1 MITVVS
7 GTNRP
12 GNRTLVFANHFAELL
27 RSAGQEVQVLDLAK
41 VNLADLADS
50 LYDGERFSEEFRKL
64 QDRYFLTVDRFAFF
78 VPEYN
83 GSYPGVLKLLID
95 AISVRRTDD
104 NFGGKYAA
112 LIGIASG
119 RAGNLRG
126 MDHLGAA
133 LAHMGAWVL
142 PGKTPISSIHQLLNG
157 DEVTDEK
164 TTATLRGLA
173 TDLASAGS
181 VS

>member
-12 GNRTLVFANHFAELL
+12 GSRTLLFARHFADQLREL
-27 RSAGQEVQVLDLAK
+27 GQEVQLLDLTE
-41 VNLADLADS
+41 LAMADFAGEM
-50 LYDGERFSEEFRKL
+50 YDPTTLSAHLLEL
-64 QDRYFLTVDRFAFF
+64 QDRFILGADRFAFF

-83 GSYPGVLKLLID
+83 GSYPGVLKLFID
-95 AISVRRTDD
+95 AISVRETNA

-112 LIGIASG
+112 LVGIASG

-133 LAHMGAWVL
+133 LSHMGAWVL
-142 PGKTPISSIHQLLNG
+142 PAKLPISSIYGLLDNERVS
-157 DEVTDEK
+157 DAK
-164 TTATLRGLA
+164 TTAALLQHAR
-173 TDLASAGS
+173 DLVAAGTT
-181 VS
+181 